1 MNEIVLTPPDRMVGD
16 WGMAPADDPDPR
28 EQLCEFII
36 GPEPISEDR
45 YEEGV
50 CD

>member
-1 MNEIVLTPPDRMVGD
+1 MSEFATTPPDRLGD
-16 WGMAPADDPDPR
+16 WGMTPVDDPDPR

-36 GPEPISEDR
+36 GPEPVSEDL